1 MEEIRKNKND
11 INVLGGDFSKLD
23 QDNMIELLEE
33 FPQKMRDALRLGE
46 QFTIPTD
53 LLPAPAPTPTPAPA
67 SNSFSTTASTR
78 NFKNIVVLGM
88 GGSAIGGD
96 LLSDYLADELSIPIV
111 VIRSY
116 DMPKFIDENS
126 LVFAVSYSGNTEETL
141 SALKKCLEAKAR
153 VIALTSGGKFAV
165 LAQENNFPLIKV
177 PAGIQPRAA
186 ISYLFFPILKAL
198 ERLGLIKERGGE
210 IEETLNILQELS
222 KEYGAKSPLKNNFA
236 KKVAMG
242 LYQHLP
248 LVYGSEGLLKA
259 VAMRWKTQIN
269 ENSKWPCFWNVFPEL
284 DHNEIVG
291 YETENN
297 INRQVKIIYFQD
309 KEGLLRVKQRRKITR
324 KIIEDKV
331 AEFIVCPTKG
341 RGKMARMF
349 SLIFLGDLAS
359 YYLAILNQVDPS
371 PVACIEDLKEELAKQ
386 INKLTN

>member
-1 MEEIRKNKND
+1 MGETRKNKND
-11 INVLGGDFSKLD
+11 NIDILDGDFSKLD
-23 QDNMIELLEE
+23 KDNMIELLEE

-46 QFTIPTD
+46 EFSIPTNFS
-53 LLPAPAPTPTPAPA
+53 PTSA
-67 SNSFSTTASTR
+67 SSSFSAPDSTTR

-111 VIRSY
+111 VIRGY
-116 DMPKFIDENS
+116 DIPKFVDENS
-126 LVFAVSYSGNTEETL
+126 LVFSVSYSGNTEETI

-153 VIALTSGGKFAV
+153 IIALTSGGKLAV
-165 LAQENNFPLIKV
+165 LSQENNFPVIKV

-198 ERLGLIKERGGE
+198 ERLGLIKERSSE
-210 IEETLNILQELS
+210 IEETISILQDLS
-222 KEYGAKSPLKNNFA
+222 REYCAKSPSENNLA
-236 KKVAMG
+236 KKVALS

-248 LVYGSEGLLKA
+248 LVYGSEGLLEA

-291 YETENN
+291 YKIENN
-297 INRQVKIIYFQD
+297 INRQVKIIYLQD
-309 KEGLLRVKQRRKITR
+309 KEGLLRVEQRRKITR

-341 RGKMARMF
+341 KGKMSRMF

-371 PVACIEDLKEELAKQ
+371 PVACIEDLKKELAK
-386 INKLTN
+386 

>member
-1 MEEIRKNKND
+1 MGETRKNKND
-11 INVLGGDFSKLD
+11 NNVDILDGDFSELD
-23 QDNMIELLEE
+23 KANMIELLEE

-46 QFTIPTD
+46 EFSIPNNFS
-53 LLPAPAPTPTPAPA
+53 PVSA
-67 SNSFSTTASTR
+67 SNSVPVPASAQ
-78 NFKNIVVLGM
+78 NFQNIVVLGM

-111 VIRSY
+111 VIRGY
-116 DMPKFIDENS
+116 DIPKFVDENS

-141 SALKKCLEAKAR
+141 SALKRCLKAKAR
-153 VIALTSGGKFAV
+153 IIALTSGGKLAV
-165 LAQENNFPLIKV
+165 LARENNFPVIKV

-198 ERLGLIKERGGE
+198 ERLGLTKERNEE
-210 IEETLNILQELS
+210 IEETHNILQELS
-222 KEYGAKSPLKNNFA
+222 REYGAKSPLNNNLA
-236 KKVAMG
+236 KKVALG

-248 LVYGSEGLLKA
+248 LVYGSEGLLEA

-291 YETENN
+291 YEIENN
-297 INRQVKIIYFQD
+297 INRQVKIIYLQD
-309 KEGLLRVKQRRKITR
+309 KQGLLRVEQRREITR

-331 AEFIVCPTKG
+331 AEFIICPT
-341 RGKMARMF
+341 RGKGKMSRMF

-371 PVACIEDLKEELAKQ
+371 PVVCIEDLKKELAKR
-386 INKLTN
+386 

>member
-1 MEEIRKNKND
+1 MVEIRKNKND
-11 INVLGGDFSKLD
+11 INILDGDFSLLD
-23 QDNMIELLEE
+23 KDNMIELLEE
-33 FPQKMRDALRLGE
+33 FPQKMRDALRIGE
-46 QFTIPTD
+46 EFSVPTNF
-53 LLPAPAPTPTPAPA
+53 LPAST
-67 SNSFSTTASTR
+67 SNSVSTSAFTG

-96 LLSDYLADELSIPIV
+96 LLSDYLADEFTIPIV
-111 VIRSY
+111 VIRGY
-116 DMPKFIDENS
+116 DVPKFVDEDS

-141 SALKKCLEAKAR
+141 SALKRCLEAKAR
-153 VIALTSGGKFAV
+153 VITLTSGGKLAV
-165 LAQENNFPLIKV
+165 LVRENNFLVIKV

-210 IEETLNILQELS
+210 IEETYNILQELS
-222 KEYGAKSPLKNNFA
+222 REYGAKSPSENNLA
-236 KKVAMG
+236 KKVALG

-248 LVYGSEGLLKA
+248 LVYGSEGLLEA

-291 YETENN
+291 YEIENN
-297 INRQVKIIYFQD
+297 INRQVKIIYLQD
-309 KEGLLRVKQRRKITR
+309 KEGLLRVEQRRKITR

-341 RGKMARMF
+341 KGKMARMF
-349 SLIFLGDLAS
+349 SLIFLGDMAS

-371 PVACIEDLKEELAKQ
+371 PVACIENLKKELDK
-386 INKLTN
+386 

>member
-1 MEEIRKNKND
+1 MGETRKNKND
-11 INVLGGDFSKLD
+11 NIDILDRDFSKLD
-23 QDNMIELLEE
+23 KDNMIGLLEE

-46 QFTIPTD
+46 EFSIPTNFS
-53 LLPAPAPTPTPAPA
+53 PTSA
-67 SNSFSTTASTR
+67 SNSFSAPDSATR
-78 NFKNIVVLGM
+78 NFKNTVVLGM

-111 VIRSY
+111 VIRGY
-116 DMPKFIDENS
+116 DIPKFVDENS
-126 LVFAVSYSGNTEETL
+126 LVFTVSYSGNTEETI

-153 VIALTSGGKFAV
+153 IIALTSGGKLAV
-165 LAQENNFPLIKV
+165 LSQENNLPVIKV

-198 ERLGLIKERGGE
+198 ERLGLIKERSSE
-210 IEETLNILQELS
+210 IEETISILQDLS
-222 KEYGAKSPLKNNFA
+222 RKYCAKSPSENNLA
-236 KKVAMG
+236 KKVALS

-248 LVYGSEGLLKA
+248 LVYGSEGLLGA

-269 ENSKWPCFWNVFPEL
+269 ENSKWPCFWNIFPEL

-291 YETENN
+291 YEIENN
-297 INRQVKIIYFQD
+297 INRQVKIIYLQD
-309 KEGLLRVKQRRKITR
+309 KEGLLRVEQRREITR

-341 RGKMARMF
+341 KGKMSRMF
-349 SLIFLGDLAS
+349 SLIFLGDLVS

-371 PVACIEDLKEELAKQ
+371 PVACIEDLKKELAK
-386 INKLTN
+386 

>member
-1 MEEIRKNKND
+1 MGETRKNKND
-11 INVLGGDFSKLD
+11 NNVDILDGDFSELD
-23 QDNMIELLEE
+23 KANMIELLEE

-46 QFTIPTD
+46 EFSIPNNFS
-53 LLPAPAPTPTPAPA
+53 PVSA
-67 SNSFSTTASTR
+67 SNSVPVPASAQ
-78 NFKNIVVLGM
+78 NFQNIVVLGM

-111 VIRSY
+111 VIRGY
-116 DMPKFIDENS
+116 DIPKFVDENS

-141 SALKKCLEAKAR
+141 SALKRCLEAKAR
-153 VIALTSGGKFAV
+153 IIALTSGGKLAV
-165 LAQENNFPLIKV
+165 LARENNFPVIKV

-198 ERLGLIKERGGE
+198 ERLGLTKERNEE
-210 IEETLNILQELS
+210 IEETHNILQELS
-222 KEYGAKSPLKNNFA
+222 REYGAKSPLNNNLA
-236 KKVAMG
+236 KKVALG

-248 LVYGSEGLLKA
+248 LVYGSEGLLEA

-291 YETENN
+291 YEIENK
-297 INRQVKIIYFQD
+297 INRQVKIIYLQD
-309 KEGLLRVKQRRKITR
+309 KEGLLRVEQRREITR

-331 AEFIVCPTKG
+331 AEFIICPT
-341 RGKMARMF
+341 RGKGKMSRMF

-371 PVACIEDLKEELAKQ
+371 PVVCIEDLKKELAKR
-386 INKLTN
+386 

>member
-1 MEEIRKNKND
+1 MDETRKNKDENNVD
-11 INVLGGDFSKLD
+11 ILDRDFSELD
-23 QDNMIELLEE
+23 KGNMIELLEE

-46 QFTIPTD
+46 E
-53 LLPAPAPTPTPAPA
+53 LSVSA
-67 SNSFSTTASTR
+67 SNYKR
-78 NFKNIVVLGM
+78 NFKNIVILGM

-111 VIRSY
+111 VIRGY
-116 DMPKFIDENS
+116 DIPKFVDENS

-153 VIALTSGGKFAV
+153 IIALTSGGKLA
-165 LAQENNFPLIKV
+165 LLTHAQENNFPVIKV

-186 ISYLFFPILKAL
+186 ISYLFFPMLKAL
-198 ERLGLIKERGGE
+198 ERLGLAKKRNEE
-210 IEETLNILQELS
+210 IEETHNILQALS
-222 KEYGAKSPLKNNFA
+222 KEYGAKSPIKNNFA
-236 KKVAMG
+236 KKVARS

-248 LVYGSEGLLKA
+248 LVYGSEGLLEA

-291 YETENN
+291 YEIENK
-297 INRQVKIIYFQD
+297 INRQVKIIYLQD
-309 KEGLLRVKQRRKITR
+309 KEGLLRVEQRREITR

-341 RGKMARMF
+341 KGKMARMF

-359 YYLAILNQVDPS
+359 YYLAILNQIDPS
-371 PVACIEDLKEELAKQ
+371 PVACIEDLKKELAKR
-386 INKLTN
+386 

>member
-1 MEEIRKNKND
+1 MGETRKNKND
-11 INVLGGDFSKLD
+11 NIDIIDGDFSELD
-23 QDNMIELLEE
+23 KANMIELLVE
-33 FPQKMRDALRLGE
+33 FPQKMKDALRLGE
-46 QFTIPTD
+46 EFSIPNNFS
-53 LLPAPAPTPTPAPA
+53 PASA
-67 SNSFSTTASTR
+67 SNSVPVPASAQ
-78 NFKNIVVLGM
+78 NFQNIVVLGM

-111 VIRSY
+111 VIRGY
-116 DMPKFIDENS
+116 DIPKFVDENS
-126 LVFAVSYSGNTEETL
+126 LVFAVSYSGNTEEILSTL
-141 SALKKCLEAKAR
+141 KRCLEAKAR
-153 VIALTSGGKFAV
+153 IIALTSGGKLAV
-165 LAQENNFPLIKV
+165 LARENNFPVIKV

-198 ERLGLIKERGGE
+198 ERLGLTIKRNEE
-210 IEETLNILQELS
+210 IKETLNILQELS

-236 KKVAMG
+236 KKVALR

-248 LVYGSEGLLKA
+248 LVYSSEGLLEA

-291 YETENN
+291 YEIENK
-297 INRQVKIIYFQD
+297 INRQVKIIYLQD
-309 KEGLLRVKQRRKITR
+309 KEGLLRVEQRREITR

-331 AEFIVCPTKG
+331 AEFIICPTRGK
-341 RGKMARMF
+341 GKMARMF

-371 PVACIEDLKEELAKQ
+371 PVACIEDLKKELAKR
-386 INKLTN
+386 

>member
-1 MEEIRKNKND
+1 
-11 INVLGGDFSKLD
+11 
-23 QDNMIELLEE
+23 
-33 FPQKMRDALRLGE
+33 MRDALRLGE
-46 QFTIPTD
+46 EFSIPNNFS
-53 LLPAPAPTPTPAPA
+53 PASA
-67 SNSFSTTASTR
+67 SNSVPVPASAQ
-78 NFKNIVVLGM
+78 NFQNIVVLGM

-96 LLSDYLADELSIPIV
+96 LLSDYLANELSIPIV
-111 VIRSY
+111 VIRGY
-116 DMPKFIDENS
+116 DIPKFVDENS

-141 SALKKCLEAKAR
+141 SALKRCLEAKAR
-153 VIALTSGGKFAV
+153 IIALTSGGKLAV
-165 LAQENNFPLIKV
+165 LARENKFPVIKV

-198 ERLGLIKERGGE
+198 ERLGLTKERNEE

-236 KKVAMG
+236 KKVALS

-248 LVYGSEGLLKA
+248 LVYSSEGLLEA

-291 YETENN
+291 YEIENN
-297 INRQVKIIYFQD
+297 INRQLKIIYLQD
-309 KEGLLRVKQRRKITR
+309 KEGLLRVEQRREITR

-331 AEFIVCPTKG
+331 TEFITCPTRGK
-341 RGKMARMF
+341 GKMARMF
-349 SLIFLGDLAS
+349 SLIFLGDLVS

-371 PVACIEDLKEELAKQ
+371 PVACIEDLKKELAKR
-386 INKLTN
+386 

>member
-1 MEEIRKNKND
+1 MGEKRKNKND
-11 INVLGGDFSKLD
+11 NINMLDRDFSELD
-23 QDNMIELLEE
+23 KANMIELLEE

-46 QFTIPTD
+46 EFIIPTN
-53 LLPAPAPTPTPAPA
+53 LLPNPTAVPAYATPTAPT
-67 SNSFSTTASTR
+67 STSTR

-88 GGSAIGGD
+88 GGSAIGGG

-111 VIRSY
+111 VIRGY
-116 DMPKFIDENS
+116 DIPKFVDENS
-126 LVFAVSYSGNTEETL
+126 LVFTVSYSGNTEETI

-153 VIALTSGGKFAV
+153 IIALTSGGKLAV
-165 LAQENNFPLIKV
+165 LSQENNFPVIKV

-198 ERLGLIKERGGE
+198 ERLGLIKEKSSE
-210 IEETLNILQELS
+210 IDETISILQDLS
-222 KEYGAKSPLKNNFA
+222 REYCAKSPSENNLA
-236 KKVAMG
+236 KKVALS
-242 LYQHLP
+242 LYLHLP
-248 LVYGSEGLLKA
+248 LIYGSEGLLEA

-291 YETENN
+291 YEIENN
-297 INRQVKIIYFQD
+297 INRQVKIIYLQD
-309 KEGLLRVKQRRKITR
+309 KEGLLRVEKRQKITR
-324 KIIEDKV
+324 KIIQGKV

-341 RGKMARMF
+341 KGKMSRMF

-371 PVACIEDLKEELAKQ
+371 PVACIEDLKKELAK
-386 INKLTN
+386 

>member
-1 MEEIRKNKND
+1 MDETRKNKNVNID
-11 INVLGGDFSKLD
+11 ILDGDFSELD
-23 QDNMIELLEE
+23 KANMIELLEE

-46 QFTIPTD
+46 EFIIPTN
-53 LLPAPAPTPTPAPA
+53 LLPNPATTTATPAILA
-67 SNSFSTTASTR
+67 R

-96 LLSDYLADELSIPIV
+96 LLSDYLVDELSIPIV
-111 VIRSY
+111 VIRGY
-116 DMPKFIDENS
+116 DIPKFVDENS
-126 LVFAVSYSGNTEETL
+126 LVFAVSYSGNTEETI
-141 SALKKCLEAKAR
+141 STLKKCLEAKAR
-153 VIALTSGGKFAV
+153 IIVLTSGGKLAV
-165 LAQENNFPLIKV
+165 LSQENNFPVIKV

-198 ERLGLIKERGGE
+198 ERLGLIKERSSE
-210 IEETLNILQELS
+210 IDETIGILQDLS
-222 KEYGAKSPLKNNFA
+222 REYCAKSPSENNSA
-236 KKVAMG
+236 KKVALS

-248 LVYGSEGLLKA
+248 LVYGSEGLLEA

-291 YETENN
+291 YEIENN
-297 INRQVKIIYFQD
+297 INRQVKIIYLQD
-309 KEGLLRVKQRRKITR
+309 KEGLLRVEQRREITR
-324 KIIEDKV
+324 KIIQDKV

-341 RGKMARMF
+341 KGKMSRMF

-371 PVACIEDLKEELAKQ
+371 PVACIEDLKKELAK
-386 INKLTN
+386 

>member
-1 MEEIRKNKND
+1 MGETRKNKND
-11 INVLGGDFSKLD
+11 NNVDILDGDFSELD
-23 QDNMIELLEE
+23 KANMIELLEE

-46 QFTIPTD
+46 EFSIPNNFS
-53 LLPAPAPTPTPAPA
+53 PASA
-67 SNSFSTTASTR
+67 SNSVPVPASAQ
-78 NFKNIVVLGM
+78 NFQNIVVLGM

-111 VIRSY
+111 VIRGY
-116 DMPKFIDENS
+116 DIPKFVDENS

-141 SALKKCLEAKAR
+141 SALKRCLEAKAR
-153 VIALTSGGKFAV
+153 IIALTSGGKLAV
-165 LAQENNFPLIKV
+165 LARENNFPVIKV

-198 ERLGLIKERGGE
+198 ERLGLTKERNEE
-210 IEETLNILQELS
+210 IEETYNILQELS
-222 KEYGAKSPLKNNFA
+222 KEYGAKSPLKNNLA
-236 KKVAMG
+236 KKVALG

-248 LVYGSEGLLKA
+248 LVYGSEGLLEA

-291 YETENN
+291 YEIENN
-297 INRQVKIIYFQD
+297 INRQVKIIYLQD
-309 KEGLLRVKQRRKITR
+309 KEGLLRVEQRREITR

-331 AEFIVCPTKG
+331 AEFIICPT
-341 RGKMARMF
+341 RGKGKMSRMF

-371 PVACIEDLKEELAKQ
+371 PVVCIEDLKKELAKR
-386 INKLTN
+386 